1 MQKKIMK
8 KIVILGISAMMGMI
22 PVQSKEYGLKGAIE
36 QQQSILE
43 ESIFQDK
50 NKEEA
55 QNVDMKTRVYV
66 EMYDDKGT
74 EYMEW
79 VPLQLDVAWLL
90 DNKPDKI
97 LAAFRWTDSEGT
109 QWAVTYNKTNFWLTK
124 FPPAGYPFKLNAG
137 YRLDGTLYATCRK
150 RYIGREKS
158 WHEGVRR
165 EYDTEGNVIKEVDK
179 DEPFRGYS
187 WEQLKHFLEVE
198 CNLDILA
205 NDTMY
210 DRPLVTIERR
220 VFYDSDYWTDEYGME
235 KEVNRETGRGV
246 WEVSWISYEHR
257 GHMQLHID
265 GVDGDILRYEPI
277 RKGYADDDGNIV
289 ELD

>member
-50 NKEEA
+50 NKEEE
-55 QNVDMKTRVYV
+55 QNMDMKTRVYV

-97 LAAFRWTDSEGT
+97 LAAFRWTDSEGA

-124 FPPAGYPFKLNAG
+124 FSPAGYPFKLNAG

-150 RYIGREKS
+150 RYIGRQKS

-246 WEVSWISYEHR
+246 WEVRWISYEHR

-277 RKGYADDDGNIV
+277 RKGYADD
-289 ELD
+289 